1 MTGFDWRAVPI
12 ETVRAWVRDEADA
25 SSLRLVARR
34 AGLGRTTLKK
44 FIGGE
49 TSPHP
54 RIRRS
59 LTLLY
64 LSSVPSV
71 ADAALDVLTANVPDQ
86 ARAGARGA
94 LLELLARLHT
104 AEGVNPPS
112 WAVEGAGTGALG
124 DGAPLIAA

>member
-12 ETVRAWVRDEADA
+12 ETVRAWVRDEAEA

-44 FIGGE
+44 FIDGE

-64 LSSVPSV
+64 LSSV

-86 ARAGARGA
+86 AKAEARGA
-94 LLELLARLHT
+94 LLELVARLHT

-112 WAVEGAGTGALG
+112 WAVGIAVNRALG